1 MTSPA
6 APRVQSGPH
15 PMKGP
20 HWTVGVHRRMR
31 SLSFANSFAFSVVH
45 IWGRGTPAWIW
56 VTLVLVFLVYP
67 QLAWLRARN
76 AIDSQRAELQN
87 IVLDCLLVAIPVA
100 AMGFPLWITF
110 TLFVATTINNSIAS
124 GVRGILPGI
133 GAYALGSL
141 IGSAAVGFV
150 YSPEHSGWVTGLC
163 IFGLIWYLLGIG
175 HVSWQRT
182 NKLRATREE
191 LKESQR
197 ALVAANDALHLRIDE
212 IHALQA
218 ELREQAN
225 RDALTGLY
233 NRRYLQETMDRELA
247 RCLREQT
254 PLCVI
259 LIDIDHFKGVN
270 DRHGH
275 AAGDDVL
282 RQLGRLLMGEARQ
295 EDVPCRH
302 GGDEFML
309 LMPTMPLVA
318 ARERAELWRAQ
329 FAAMA
334 VRAGEDQVH
343 ATLSIGIAEFPTH
356 ARSAEALIQC
366 ADVALYLAKAG
377 GRDRV
382 VSYQPRSGQ
391 TTSENSKI

>member
-1 MTSPA
+1 
-6 APRVQSGPH
+6 
-15 PMKGP
+15 
-20 HWTVGVHRRMR
+20 MR
-31 SLSFANSFAFSVVH
+31 TLSFANSFVFSAVH
-45 IWGRGTPAWIW
+45 LWGRGAPAWIW
-56 VTLVLVFLVYP
+56 ASLVLVFLVYP

-110 TLFVATTINNSIAS
+110 TLFIATTINNSIAS
-124 GVRGILPGI
+124 GVRGVLPGV

-150 YSPEHSGWVTGLC
+150 VSPEHGPWVTGLC
-163 IFGLIWYLLGIG
+163 IFGLTWYLLGIG
-175 HVSWQRT
+175 HVSWKRL

-191 LKESQR
+191 LKDSER
-197 ALVAANDALHLRIDE
+197 ALQAANDALHLRIDE

-233 NRRYLQETMDRELA
+233 NRRYLQETMDREIA

-270 DRHGH
+270 DRYGH

-295 EDVPCRH
+295 EDVPCRY
-302 GGDEFML
+302 GGEEFML
-309 LMPTMPLVA
+309 LMPTMPLIA
-318 ARERAELWRAQ
+318 ARERAELWRTQ
-329 FAAMA
+329 FAAMP
-334 VRAGEDQVH
+334 VRAGDEQVH

-356 ARSAEALIQC
+356 ARSADALIQC
-366 ADVALYLAKAG
+366 ADVALYLAKTG
-377 GRDRV
+377 GRNRV
-382 VSYQPRSGQ
+382 VSYQPRAGQ
-391 TTSENSKI
+391 ASAENSRV